1 MSWSLYLSALVL
13 GALIRASLFTLLG
26 SRVAELGI
34 REAWLAFLILV
45 VFFLPLLHPR
55 FRSWVADRLRASSDA
70 PT

>member
-1 MSWSLYLSALVL
+1 MAIGWYLRVTSGIEWDVETARE
-13 GALIRASLFTLLG
+13 LIEEMGVWAPGVFIL
-26 SRVAELGI
+26 
-34 REAWLAFLILV
+34 LILV